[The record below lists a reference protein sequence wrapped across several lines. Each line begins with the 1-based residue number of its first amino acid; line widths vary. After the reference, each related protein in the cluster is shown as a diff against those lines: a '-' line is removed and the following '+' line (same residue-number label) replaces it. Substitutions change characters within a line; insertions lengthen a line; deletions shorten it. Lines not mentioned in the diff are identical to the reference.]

1 MAALYCF
8 MEGAVVSFNVST
20 LSSMTQYTQTS
31 SSSLLPA
38 QATQNLKSV
47 VLLDNKFYC
56 HIKQIGR
63 N

>member
-1 MAALYCF
+1 MGALYCF

-31 SSSLLPA
+31 SSSLPPA

>member
-1 MAALYCF
+1 